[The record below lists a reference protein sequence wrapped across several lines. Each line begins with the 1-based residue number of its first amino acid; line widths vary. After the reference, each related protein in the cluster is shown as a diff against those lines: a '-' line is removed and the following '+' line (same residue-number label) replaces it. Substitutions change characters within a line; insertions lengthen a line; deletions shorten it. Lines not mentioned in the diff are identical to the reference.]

1 MAQRRIGPIQG
12 AGVGVI
18 ELEGDKPIEA
28 AALGWAGYAGI
39 LEKGMVGELIR
50 AVSKSDF
57 LRKCGSYM
65 SDSLLPDSCLDY
77 FDNARGAG
85 GLCLVRVT
93 DGNESPAEVTL
104 HCRKKVRTT
113 VGKLKAKNGGRWG
126 GKDAKHTADL
136 AVSGDLTNTTLDT
149 KSTALWKTDRWI
161 GGYLELSAVSGKQ
174 YPIVGSTA
182 AGVIQVASDST
193 MKDDWTAAA
202 APTDLRYYLVLEN
215 DGKSISYEIR
225 DGVENP
231 ASEFGLY
238 IYVDGVLSIYW
249 SDLNLDPA
257 NARYWVNVIN
267 NDTSNYEVEAIDSW
281 TGAYAADVRP
291 ANYYG
296 ENTVIAEESIT
307 VKLFDFDPDY
317 TGDGNGTAVVG
328 TTTDA
333 MVEQVI
339 TITFSAPTAFT
350 AVSDKF
356 GSLGAA
362 GTVGTAFVP
371 NNKWT
376 PPFTLT
382 AGTSAWAAADV
393 AKLTYK
399 PLVVDALIGGYVYP
413 DKVNGPKTRFLIID
427 NTHKVIT
434 VQAGSDM
441 TGIGMTGDEFM
452 VVCGTEFLGGLDGI
466 ADLVDA
472 DYQNQAWD
480 VSNSPFNRIE
490 GRNLGLVKFSTPGI
504 YATAVQKAGISYAD
518 AKNHQYRIEIPSTTM
533 DETSADG
540 YVNDTIGRSDFA
552 VVSFP
557 SYGYVADPQGNGQG
571 KLKLVPM
578 TGMIH
583 GREARIA
590 ADYSGYH
597 KAEAGIDATLPKI
610 LKLPTGEKIL
620 NEEYLNP
627 LGINVI
633 KKVKGNFVL
642 WGDRSLWTDTNWK
655 WKHQREL
662 MCYYE
667 NVLKENFDWIVFQI
681 NETATEKRAIT
692 SLRGFLYPEF
702 VKGALRGNKFEDACQ
717 IKIDSELNTDAVRAA
732 GDMYAQIMLRFGD
745 VVERFII
752 RMGRQGIF
760 EAVG

>member
-12 AGVGVI
+12 AGIGVI

-57 LRKCGSYM
+57 LRKCGSYV
-65 SDSLLPDSCLDY
+65 SDSLLPDSCFDY
-77 FDNARGAG
+77 FDSARGAG

-104 HCRKKVRTT
+104 YCRKKIRTAI
-113 VGKLKAKNGGRWG
+113 GKLKAKNGGRWG
-126 GKDAKHTADL
+126 GKDAKHTSDL
-136 AVSGDLTNTTLDT
+136 AASGDLTNTTLDT
-149 KSTALWKTDRWI
+149 KSTTLWKTDRWI
-161 GGYLELSAVSGKQ
+161 DGHIELSAVSGKQ
-174 YPIVGSTA
+174 YPIIGSTA

-202 APTDLRYYLVLEN
+202 APTNLRYYLVLEN
-215 DGKSISYEIR
+215 DGKALSYEVR

-231 ASEFGLY
+231 SSEFGLY

-249 SDLNLDPA
+249 SDLNLDPV

-267 NDTSNYEVEAIDSW
+267 NDTSNYDVEVVDSW
-281 TGAYAADVRP
+281 TGAYANDVRP

-296 ENTVIAEESIT
+296 ENASIAEESLT

-317 TGDGNGTAVVG
+317 TGNANGTAVVG

-333 MVEQVI
+333 MVEQTI
-339 TITFSAPTAFT
+339 IITFSSPTAFT

-356 GSLGAA
+356 GSLGSA
-362 GTVGTAFVP
+362 GVVGTAFVP

-382 AGTSAWAAADV
+382 AGVSAWEAADV
-393 AKLTYK
+393 AKLVYK
-399 PLVVDALIGGYVYP
+399 PLVADALIGGYVYP
-413 DKVNGPKTRFLIID
+413 DKVNGLKIRFLIIG

-441 TGIGMTGDEFM
+441 TVIGTIGDEFM
-452 VVCGTEFLGGLDGI
+452 VVCGTEFLGGLDGV
-466 ADLVDA
+466 ADLEDA
-472 DYQNQAWD
+472 DYRNQAWD

-490 GRNLGLVKFSTPGI
+490 GRNLGLVKFATPGV
-504 YATAVQKAGISYAD
+504 YATDVQKAGISYAD
-518 AKNHQYRIEIPSTTM
+518 AKNHQYRIEIPSTTTE
-533 DETSADG
+533 ETSVDT

-557 SYGYVADPQGNGQG
+557 SYGYVADPQGGGQG
-571 KLKLVPM
+571 KLKIVTM

-597 KAEAGIDATLPKI
+597 KAEAGIDAILPKI
-610 LKLPTGEKIL
+610 LKLSTGEKIL

-633 KKVKGNFVL
+633 KKVRGNFVL
-642 WGDRSLWTDTNWK
+642 WGDRSLWIDTNWK

-667 NVLKENFDWIVFQI
+667 NVLKENFDWIVFQL
-681 NETATEKRAIT
+681 NDTMTEKRAIT

-702 VKGALRGNKFEDACQ
+702 VKGAIRGNKFEDACQ
-717 IKIDSELNTDAVRAA
+717 IKIDSELNTNAVRAA

-760 EAVG
+760 EAIG

>member
-12 AGVGVI
+12 AGVSVV
-18 ELEGDKPIEA
+18 ELEGDKPIEL

-39 LEKGMVGELIR
+39 LEKGQVGELIQ

-57 LRKCGSYM
+57 LRKCGSYVAG
-65 SDSLLPDSCLDY
+65 SFVPDACFDY
-77 FDNARGAG
+77 FEQARGAG
-85 GLCLVRVT
+85 GVCLVRVT
-93 DGNESPAEVTL
+93 DGNEAQAEVPL
-104 HCRKKVRTT
+104 YCRKKIRTRMGT
-113 VGKLKAKNGGRWG
+113 LKAKNGGRWG
-126 GKDAKHTADL
+126 GKDAKYTADL
-136 AVSGDLTNTTLDT
+136 SASNKLTETTLDT
-149 KSTALWKTDRWI
+149 EATTLWKTDRWI
-161 GGYLELSAVSGKQ
+161 DGWIELSAVSGKR
-174 YPIVGSTA
+174 YPIVGSSS
-182 AGVIQVASDST
+182 AGIIQVASDST
-193 MKDDWTAAA
+193 MLADWTAAA
-202 APTDLRYYLVLEN
+202 APTNLRYYIYLEN
-215 DGKSISYEIR
+215 SGKSLSYEVR

-231 ASEFGLY
+231 ATEFGLY
-238 IYVDGVLSIYW
+238 IYVDGVLSVFW
-249 SDLNLDPA
+249 SDLNLDPT
-257 NARYWVNVIN
+257 NARYWVNMIN
-267 NDTSNYEVEAIDSW
+267 NDTNNYEIEAIDLW
-281 TGAYAADVRP
+281 TGAYNADVRP
-291 ANYYG
+291 ANHYG
-296 ENTVIAEESIT
+296 ENTSIAEESLT
-307 VKLFDFDPDY
+307 AKLFDFDPDY
-317 TGDGNGTAVVG
+317 TGDGNGTAALG

-333 MVEQVI
+333 MVAQTI

-362 GTVGTAFVP
+362 GTVGSAFTP

-382 AGTSAWAAADV
+382 AGSTPWAAADV
-393 AKLTYK
+393 AKLVYK
-399 PLVVDALIGGYVYP
+399 PFVVDGLIGGYVYP
-413 DKVNGPKTRFLIID
+413 DKVNYPKTRFLIID

-441 TGIGMTGDEFM
+441 TVVGTTGDEFQ
-452 VVCGTEFLGGLDGI
+452 VVCSVEFAGGLDGI
-466 ADLVDA
+466 ADLTDA

-480 VSNSPFNRIE
+480 TANSPFNRIE
-490 GRNLGLVKFSTPGI
+490 GRNLGLLKYATPGVN
-504 YATAVQKAGISYAD
+504 ATAVQKAGISYAD
-518 AKNHQYRIEIPSTTM
+518 AKNHQYRIEIPSGTT
-533 DETSADG
+533 DETSADQ

-557 SYGYVADPQGNGQG
+557 SYGYVADPEGNGQG
-571 KLKLVPM
+571 KLKLVPL

-597 KAEAGIDATLPKI
+597 KAEAGIDATLPKV
-610 LKLPTGEKIL
+610 LKLTTGEKIL

-627 LGINVI
+627 LGINVV

-642 WGDRSLWTDTNWK
+642 WGDRTLWTDTNWK

-667 NVLKENFDWIVFQI
+667 NVFKENFDWIVFQL
-681 NETATEKRAIT
+681 NNTLTEKRAIT
-692 SLRGFLYPEF
+692 SLRGFLYPEW
-702 VKGALRGNKFEDACQ
+702 VKGALRGAKFDEACQ

-732 GDMYAQIMLRFGD
+732 GDMYAQIMLKFAD

-760 EAVG
+760 EAVA